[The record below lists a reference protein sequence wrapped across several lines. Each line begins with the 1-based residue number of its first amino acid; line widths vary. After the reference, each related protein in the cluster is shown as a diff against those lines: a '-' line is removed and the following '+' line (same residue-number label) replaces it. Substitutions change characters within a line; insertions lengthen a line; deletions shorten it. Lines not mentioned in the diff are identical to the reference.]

1 MKRLDGIINS
11 MDMTE
16 ETLGDDEGRKAWHT
30 AVHRDTKCWTRLSE

>member
-16 ETLGDDEGRKAWHT
+16 QTLGDDERQGSLAY
-30 AVHRDTKCWTRLSE
+30 SSP